1 MAFTI
6 PGSTPDGVSSRSPVP
21 SMIGETMKRRSF
33 LKTAAAFPVAGL
45 QAFALAAASEPASS
59 EQPHLVE
66 AGQDRFGEFHSLGF
80 SRILFKVATRDTNGG
95 LFIIEHVNLVKG
107 GPRLHLHPYQDEY
120 FYVMEGEVLF
130 QVGDKQMKLHAGDSI
145 VGPRGIPHTFSAV
158 GSTPGHMLI
167 AFTPAGKMEQ
177 FFRDSAI
184 PNPPVQDA
192 AFFRKYEMEL
202 IGPSPF
208 AT

>member
-1 MAFTI
+1 MH
-6 PGSTPDGVSSRSPVP
+6 
-21 SMIGETMKRRSF
+21 RRSF
-33 LKTAAAFPVAGL
+33 LKTAAAAFPVAGL
-45 QAFALAAASEPASS
+45 QAFAASEPASS
-59 EQPHLVE
+59 NQPHLVA
-66 AGQDRFGEFHSLGF
+66 AGEDRFGEFHSLGF

-107 GPRLHLHPYQDEY
+107 GPRLHLHTNQDEY

-130 QVGDKQMKLHAGDSI
+130 QIGDKQMKLHAGDSI

-158 GSTPGHMLI
+158 GGKPGHMLI

-177 FFRDSAI
+177 FFRDTAV

-208 AT
+208 AV